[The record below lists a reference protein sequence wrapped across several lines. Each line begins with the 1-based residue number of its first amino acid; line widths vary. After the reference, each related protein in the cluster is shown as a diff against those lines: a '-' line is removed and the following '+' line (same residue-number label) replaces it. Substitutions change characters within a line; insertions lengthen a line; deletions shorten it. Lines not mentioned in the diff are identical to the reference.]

1 MPPPSSAE
9 FAIIGAGI
17 AGLACARQLQAA
29 GRTVQ
34 LFDKGRR
41 PGGRV
46 ATRRLDGGLEFDRVE
61 FDHGAQYFTVRHA
74 EFEEWLRPSLE
85 RGQVAEWTGRL
96 VSLSNGRTSPEPS
109 PGRRYVG
116 VPGMSAVAGGLAE
129 GLSIHLSER
138 VTRLERRGTEW
149 WLQAEST
156 GLCGPYQQV
165 VCALPAPQ
173 GRELLRD
180 QPAQFLS
187 EMAGVAL
194 SPCWALLLHFA
205 EALPVDFEGAFVA
218 DSPLRWIANNR
229 SKPGRSSAECW
240 VLHAS
245 PEWSQAAFDE
255 TPATIDTWLREAL
268 WQALDIKPREVRGTS
283 SQRWKFAIPPA
294 PLSSRYLHD
303 AGLRLSACGDWC
315 GGPRVEG
322 AFLSGWELGRL
333 LSQT

>member
-29 GRTVQ
+29 GRMVQ

-116 VPGMSAVAGGLAE
+116 REDRSKV
-129 GLSIHLSER
+129 
-138 VTRLERRGTEW
+138 RRARPRRDV
-149 WLQAEST
+149 LC
-156 GLCGPYQQV
+156 LCG
-165 VCALPAPQ
+165 
-173 GRELLRD
+173 
-180 QPAQFLS
+180 
-187 EMAGVAL
+187 
-194 SPCWALLLHFA
+194 
-205 EALPVDFEGAFVA
+205 
-218 DSPLRWIANNR
+218 
-229 SKPGRSSAECW
+229 SKPAGRNRFRSA
-240 VLHAS
+240 
-245 PEWSQAAFDE
+245 SQ
-255 TPATIDTWLREAL
+255 
-268 WQALDIKPREVRGTS
+268 
-283 SQRWKFAIPPA
+283 
-294 PLSSRYLHD
+294 
-303 AGLRLSACGDWC
+303 
-315 GGPRVEG
+315 
-322 AFLSGWELGRL
+322 
-333 LSQT
+333 